1 MFFRGGWR
9 TEWDREP
16 LIPSAERRRRVSGPP
31 GQAGRQPGHLME
43 NSEDRYVQDT
53 TQWEV
58 SEILLDYQQ
67 YLSQMD
73 SVYKITYQQVSK

>member
-1 MFFRGGWR
+1 
-9 TEWDREP
+9 
-16 LIPSAERRRRVSGPP
+16 
-31 GQAGRQPGHLME
+31 ME